1 VVSGIYD
8 TSLAWSL
15 PSLLPRIGIVVA
27 VVCVGGCGRMRYFT

>member
-1 VVSGIYD
+1 MIPLTVVP
-8 TSLAWSL
+8 L